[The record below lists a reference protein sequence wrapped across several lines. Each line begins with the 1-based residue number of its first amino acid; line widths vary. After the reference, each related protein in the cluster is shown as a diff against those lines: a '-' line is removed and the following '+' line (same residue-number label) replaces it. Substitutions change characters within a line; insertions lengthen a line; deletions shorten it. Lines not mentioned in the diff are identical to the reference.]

1 MITSDYLLKN
11 VIGIQTQLRKK
22 VYWNYSLPYKLVPG
36 MPKEEPWEIP
46 LSRKKIRW
54 STEPILCGE
63 THLSEDY
70 ERAEPD
76 VDPNVSQG
84 SGRISMKQFCP

>member
-1 MITSDYLLKN
+1 
-11 VIGIQTQLRKK
+11 
-22 VYWNYSLPYKLVPG
+22 

-46 LSRKKIRW
+46 LTRKKIRW

-70 ERAEPD
+70 ERAEAD

-84 SGRISMKQFCP
+84 IGLDLH